1 MASERKFI
9 KENMKRVMIKEFL
22 LNRTQDAG
30 FGGVTIQRTPLGTRV
45 TLTVE
50 RPGMV
55 IGRHGGLIKQ
65 LTEILETDFDLDNP
79 QVEVQEARNPNNN
92 AQIMAQKL
100 AFALERGWHFRRGGH
115 STVRRIMEGGA
126 KGCQVTLAG
135 KLTGDRHR
143 TEKFKQGHI
152 KFCGEPALQWMQRGY
167 AVAKKK
173 SGVIGVTVRIMDP
186 NALLPDIVEIHEPK
200 PAVADAP
207 AEGVV
212 APEGAPAEGAP
223 DAEAPVEDAKPA
235 KVTKTVED
243 AKPAKVT
250 KRTRKKAAKAEAKA
264 KAAAEAEAA
273 PEEPAAEAPAEEP
286 VEEAP
291 AEEPAAEEPVEEVPA
306 EEAPV
311 EEPAAEE
318 PVEEVPAEEAPVEE
332 PAAEEPVEEVPAE
345 EAPVEEPAAEEPV
358 EETPAEEPAEETPA
372 EEPVVEEPVAEEP
385 TEKTPA
391 EEPVGE
397 APAEE
402 PVEEAPVEEPEAED
416 PVEEP
421 PAEEPAAEE
430 PVEEAPAEDAPA
442 EEPAEEEPV
451 TDDGSQSTD
460 STTEPETGD
469 VSMEDQDVPAK
480 GE

>member
-9 KENMKRVMIKEFL
+9 RENMKRVMIKEFL

-30 FGGVTIQRTPLGTRV
+30 FGGVAIQRTPLGTRV

-65 LTEILETDFDLDNP
+65 LTEILETDFELDNP

-152 KFCGEPALQWMQRGY
+152 KFCGEPALQWMQHGY

-186 NALLPDIVEIHEPK
+186 NAVLPDIVEIHMPK
-200 PAVADAP
+200 PAGAEEP
-207 AEGVV
+207 AEAAE
-212 APEGAPAEGAP
+212 APEGEVPKAEAPAEGAP
-223 DAEAPVEDAKPA
+223 EAPEEEVKPEKLSGRAK
-235 KVTKTVED
+235 
-243 AKPAKVT
+243 
-250 KRTRKKAAKAEAKA
+250 KKAAKAERAK
-264 KAAAEAEAA
+264 KAAEKPAEEPAEEA
-273 PEEPAAEAPAEEP
+273 PAEEPAAEAPVEEP
-286 VEEAP
+286 KTEETP
-291 AEEPAAEEPVEEVPA
+291 AEEPAAEEPVEEPVEEAPA
-306 EEAPV
+306 EEPEKV
-311 EEPAAEE
+311 EEAPAEETPAEE
-318 PVEEVPAEEAPVEE
+318 PVEEVPAEEP
-332 PAAEEPVEEVPAE
+332 AEEPEEEKV
-345 EAPVEEPAAEEPV
+345 
-358 EETPAEEPAEETPA
+358 PAEEPAEEPVTDEASPA
-372 EEPVVEEPVAEEP
+372 EED
-385 TEKTPA
+385 TN
-391 EEPVGE
+391 
-397 APAEE
+397 
-402 PVEEAPVEEPEAED
+402 
-416 PVEEP
+416 
-421 PAEEPAAEE
+421 
-430 PVEEAPAEDAPA
+430 
-442 EEPAEEEPV
+442 
-451 TDDGSQSTD
+451 
-460 STTEPETGD
+460 EPETGE
-469 VSMEDQDVPAK
+469 VSTEDQDVPAE